1 MRQATTE
8 APVPLLDLGFVH
20 RQLADDLRR
29 DFERVLASG
38 QFILGAE
45 HDAFERELAQACG
58 VTHAVGLS
66 SGTAAIS
73 LVLQA
78 LGIQPGDEVIVP
90 AFTYFA
96 TASAVAQLG
105 ARPIFADVEP
115 IRFGLDPSSVESR
128 VGPKTR
134 AILPVH
140 LYGLACDLRQLAVI
154 AERRGIPLVED
165 AAQAIGSSDRGRPV
179 GKSTAGA
186 TLSFFPTKNLGGL
199 GDGGAFVTESQEL
212 AGRVRLFRAQ
222 GDAGDY
228 RHTVL
233 GTNARLDALQAAFL
247 RTKLR
252 HLSEWNGM
260 RRASAAL
267 YRAALSGTPVTLPEE
282 PEGAFHTYHQFTI
295 RAPERDRLQSF
306 LRERGIS
313 TRVYY
318 PIPLHAQPCF
328 EYLGHATGDLPVSE
342 RLAREVLS
350 LPIFPGVAPEQIERV
365 ARAVREFYGGGGG
378 TR

>member
-1 MRQATTE
+1 MKQATTE
-8 APVPLLDLGFVH
+8 APVPLVDLGLVH
-20 RQLADDLRR
+20 RQLAEELRR

-58 VTHAVGLS
+58 VAHAVGLS

-73 LVLQA
+73 IVLQA

-96 TASAVAQLG
+96 TAGAVAQIG
-105 ARPIFADVEP
+105 ARPVFADVEP
-115 IRFGLDPSSVESR
+115 IRFGLDPVSVESR

-140 LYGLACDLRQLAVI
+140 LYGLACDIARLAEI
-154 AERRGIPLVED
+154 ADRRGIPLVED

-186 TLSFFPTKNLGGL
+186 TLSFFPSKNLGGL
-199 GDGGAFVTESQEL
+199 GDAGAFVTDDQEL
-212 AGRVRLFRAQ
+212 AARARLLRAQ

-228 RHTVL
+228 RHSVL
-233 GTNARLDALQAAFL
+233 GTNARLDTLQAAFL

-252 HLSEWNGM
+252 HLSEWIAA
-260 RRASAAL
+260 RRAAAKL
-267 YRAALSGTPVTLPEE
+267 YRAALAGTPVSLPAD
-282 PEGAFHTYHQFTI
+282 PEGALHTYYQFTI
-295 RAPERDRLQSF
+295 CAPERDRLQTF
-306 LRERGIS
+306 LRESGIG

-328 EYLGHATGDLPVSE
+328 EYLGNAPGDFPVSE

-350 LPIFPGVAPEQIERV
+350 LPIFPGITPEQIERV
-365 ARAVREFYGGGGG
+365 AKAVRDFYGGAAGA
-378 TR
+378 R

>member
-1 MRQATTE
+1 MRQATTD

-20 RQLADDLRR
+20 RQLADNLRR

-73 LVLQA
+73 IVLQA
-78 LGIQPGDEVIVP
+78 LGIQSGDEVIVP

-105 ARPIFADVEP
+105 ARPVFADVEP

-128 VGPKTR
+128 LGPKTR

-140 LYGLACDLRQLAVI
+140 LYGLACDLKQLAGI
-154 AERRGIPLVED
+154 AERRGIPLLED
-165 AAQAIGSSDRGRPV
+165 AAQAIGSSDQGRPV

-252 HLSEWNGM
+252 HLSDWNGM

-306 LRERGIS
+306 LRARGIG

-328 EYLGHATGDLPVSE
+328 EYLGHVTGDFPVSE

-365 ARAVREFYGGGGG
+365 ARTVREFYGGGGG